1 MLIRLRSFYL
11 SGQRVLSLDLII
23 SIPLYKW
30 GPQAQDLERS
40 CLVNKRLHVAQESV
54 AERHIKEIQDNNLS
68 YYLNQLNRCLHL
80 QPPCS
85 FWPCST
91 YLLNPINLMHVILN
105 CIYYSLQIWLWIQQE
120 L

>member
-23 SIPLYKW
+23 FIPLYKW

-40 CLVNKRLHVAQESV
+40 CLVNKRLHVALPRAQEAA
-54 AERHIKEIQDNNLS
+54 AERHITEIQDGNLC
-68 YYLNQLNRCLHL
+68 YYL
-80 QPPCS
+80 QP
-85 FWPCST
+85 T
-91 YLLNPINLMHVILN
+91 
-105 CIYYSLQIWLWIQQE
+105 QQMFTVTTT